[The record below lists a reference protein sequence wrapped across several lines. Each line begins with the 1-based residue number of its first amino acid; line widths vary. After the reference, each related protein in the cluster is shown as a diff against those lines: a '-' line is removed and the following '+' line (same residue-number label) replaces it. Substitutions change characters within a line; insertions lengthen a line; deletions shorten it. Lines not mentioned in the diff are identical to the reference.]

1 MSFSHDELRYILI
14 KSFSNFTGWNT
25 KTIEDISVIPLE
37 SLDIPEV
44 GAIVGIEGV
53 TFLKYF
59 ADDIYVYLLNKDQSF
74 RLFLIFGDQCQNIN
88 DVQYYIQKYEKSKY
102 SNVFSVVNDVTDA
115 MDSLA
120 LEVNFD
126 AISKEDAIEMLSF
139 LFSVLT
145 RKDFV
150 ECAYPMLRYFDRC
163 SENIAI

>member
-1 MSFSHDELRYILI
+1 MGFSHSELKYILV
-14 KSFSNFTGWNT
+14 KSFSNFTGSDI
-25 KTIEDISVIPLE
+25 KTIENLIITSSE
-37 SLDIPEV
+37 ALDVPEV
-44 GAIVGIEGV
+44 GEIVGLEGMP
-53 TFLKYF
+53 FLKYF

-74 RLFLIFGDQCQNIN
+74 RLFLIFGNQCQNIG

-126 AISKEDAIEMLSF
+126 ALSEEDSIDMLTF